1 MTTLVTGATGFVGS
15 HVARLL
21 VNQGHEVRIFSRVA
35 SKVSDKA
42 TGKMTGKVTS
52 RMTSTTTG
60 NADILADLPVERAV
74 GDLRDAA
81 SIERAMRGV
90 RRVFHV
96 AADYRLWSAHPEEI
110 YESNVEG
117 TRKLLDAAQ
126 RAGVEKIVYT
136 STVATIAVPRHG
148 SLPNEATQS
157 ELGEMIGHYKRSK
170 FMAEQE
176 AIRAARE
183 GVPVVIVNPT
193 APIGPGDWKPTPTGK
208 IILDFLNGKMPAY
221 VDTGLN
227 VVAVEDVAA
236 GHLLAAEKGRIGE
249 RYILGARNLTLK
261 QILDMLAAIVGRP
274 APRVRLPHAVA
285 LAAGYADEFFSRLRG
300 REPQIPV
307 EGVKMSRH
315 RMFVESD
322 KAERELGYNP
332 TPVEAALERAVR
344 WYESHGYI
352 RGRSASVPSRTRRS
366 GVAVLQFCS
375 AGLQTG
381 RFQVAQL

>member
-15 HVARLL
+15 HVARQL
-21 VNQGHEVRIFSRVA
+21 VNQGHTVRIFARKGS
-35 SKVSDKA
+35 
-42 TGKMTGKVTS
+42 
-52 RMTSTTTG
+52 
-60 NADILADLPVERAV
+60 NADILADLSAHPLIERAE
-74 GDLRDAA
+74 GDLRDGA
-81 SIERAMRGV
+81 SIERAMQGV

-96 AADYRLWSAHPEEI
+96 AADYRLWTPHPEEI

-117 TRKLLDAAQ
+117 TRRLLDAAQ
-126 RAGVEKIVYT
+126 RAGVERIVYT

-148 SLPNEATQS
+148 ALPNEDTKS

-170 FMAEQE
+170 FMAEE
-176 AIRAARE
+176 VAVRAATA

-193 APIGPGDWKPTPTGK
+193 APVGPADWKPTPTGR

-249 RYILGARNLTLK
+249 RYILGARNMTLK
-261 QILDMLAAIVGRP
+261 QILDALSAITGRP

-285 LAAGYADEFFSRLRG
+285 LAAGYADEFISRLRG

-322 KAERELGYNP
+322 KAGKELGYKP
-332 TPVEAALERAVR
+332 SSVEAALERAVR

-352 RGRSASVPSRTRRS
+352 RGKAASVP
-366 GVAVLQFCS
+366 VVHA
-375 AGLQTG
+375 A
-381 RFQVAQL
+381 AA